1 MTHFP
6 YIDSPSAQHAV
17 CSQKLLRL
25 SFCVLPLVSDD
36 FGAELQRALN
46 QNSLH
51 PFENCILASLAV
63 PSLIDQ

>member
-6 YIDSPSAQHAV
+6 YICSPSAQYAI

-25 SFCVLPLVSDD
+25 SFCAFPLVSDD

-46 QNSLH
+46 QNSMQ
-51 PFENCILASLAV
+51 PFETAFWLL
-63 PSLIDQ
+63 